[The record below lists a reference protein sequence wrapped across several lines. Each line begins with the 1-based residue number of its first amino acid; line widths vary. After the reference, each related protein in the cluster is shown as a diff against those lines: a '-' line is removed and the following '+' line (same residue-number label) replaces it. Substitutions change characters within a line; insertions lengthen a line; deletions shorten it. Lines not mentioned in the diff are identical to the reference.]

1 MVIKK
6 VLKFFDKKKS
16 LKNKPSVIVGVRSK
30 STLTGRE
37 KVISLKKIGR
47 SKRDNKWNILK

>member
-6 VLKFFDKKKS
+6 VRRFIDKITKKP
-16 LKNKPSVIVGVRSK
+16 LKNKPLVIIGLGPK
-30 STLTGRE
+30 STLIGRQ

-47 SKRDNKWNILK
+47 NKRDNK

>member
-6 VLKFFDKKKS
+6 VLKLFDKIKKP
-16 LKNKPSVIVGVRSK
+16 LKNTPLVIVSLGPK
-30 STLTGRE
+30 STLIGRQ

-47 SKRDNKWNILK
+47 NKRDNK